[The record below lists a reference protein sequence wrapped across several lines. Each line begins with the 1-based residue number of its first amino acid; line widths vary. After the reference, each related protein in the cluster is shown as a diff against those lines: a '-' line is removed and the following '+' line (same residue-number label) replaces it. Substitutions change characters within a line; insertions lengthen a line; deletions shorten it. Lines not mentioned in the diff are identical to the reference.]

1 MNDFQMYRR
10 YLVEIESNVREF
22 TYGSPTAEVVG
33 CYTNAAVRHAS
44 AALAGD
50 SVFESAGTVGGSL
63 DEPFE
68 AIARLLFQDLFVLA
82 RSAGFLIQS
91 ATSFKHLCD
100 EQPDRVPALID
111 SLRKGRRLDV
121 LALLLAERKQS
132 GKGPVRIP
140 RDR

>member
-1 MNDFQMYRR
+1 MNDYQMYRR
-10 YLVEIESNVREF
+10 HLVEVESNVREF
-22 TYGSPTAEVVG
+22 EFGSPAAEVVG
-33 CYTNAAVRHAS
+33 CYTRNAVKHACAVLRPGPAFDYEP
-44 AALAGD
+44 GRIE
-50 SVFESAGTVGGSL
+50 SV

-68 AIARLLFQDLFVLA
+68 AFAHLLFQDLFVLA
-82 RSAGFLIQS
+82 RRAGFLIQS

-111 SLRKGRRLDV
+111 SLRKGRRVDV
-121 LALLLAERKQS
+121 LAMLLAERKQS